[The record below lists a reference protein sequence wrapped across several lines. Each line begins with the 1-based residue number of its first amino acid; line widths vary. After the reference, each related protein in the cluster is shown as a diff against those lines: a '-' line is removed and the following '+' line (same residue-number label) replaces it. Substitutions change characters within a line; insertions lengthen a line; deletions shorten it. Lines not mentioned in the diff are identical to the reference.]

1 MNLSSVFVAVAE
13 SIYTRLSSYGFE
25 LAVVPAKLLSKS
37 PVSAV
42 AIAQHGFIG
51 ALQSFSLHPINWSDA
66 RPINGGL
73 QSRTR
78 PEQRDADLELLTL
91 RF

>member
-1 MNLSSVFVAVAE
+1 MSLSSVFVAVAE
-13 SIYTRLSSYGFE
+13 SIFTRLSSYGFE
-25 LAVVPAKLLSKS
+25 LAVVPAKLTLKRA
-37 PVSAV
+37 VSEV

-73 QSRTR
+73 HSRTT
-78 PEQRDADLELLTL
+78 PEQRHADLELSAL